1 MICRIILFC
10 FNILSIDFIIILR
23 QIILLEIDFFIG
35 FAVTISLAIYKIQYL
50 ALFLILFFI
59 NYMAI
64 FVSFFNYFNL

>member
-23 QIILLEIDFFIG
+23 QIILLETDFVIG
-35 FAVTISLAIYKIQYL
+35 FAVIISLAIYKIQYL
-50 ALFLILFFI
+50 ALFLILFFL

-64 FVSFFNYFNL
+64 SVSFLNYFNF